1 MANIDGILFYNLVNN
16 GYSYLLKKKQEIND
30 LNVFPVPDGDT
41 GNNMVRTLQNGL
53 IKLQDINDKTDLG
66 YVSGVLAEG
75 MLYGARGNSGVILS
89 QYFKGISLGLK
100 DKKEVDV
107 DGLIASFKKGYETAY
122 KAVVTP
128 TEGTILTVAR
138 EGIENIDPEKQ
149 YDLSYLFKD
158 IIKNM
163 DISLKDTP
171 NKLDV
176 LKEAGVVDSGGAG
189 LLEIFKGMNAY
200 LNGEIYNEIID
211 EHSNEVNTISINKD
225 LFNADSEMTYGY
237 CTEFILQLLNEK
249 CVPSSVDVNEFIEY
263 YSTLGDSIV
272 AFKDKDIIK
281 VHVHTKVPA
290 KVIEFAQKY
299 GEFIT
304 FKMENMAIQ
313 NNEVKS
319 KKKNKNISTKR
330 KNVGFVTVVQGDGLI
345 DTFENMNVDVVLN
358 GGQTMNTSC
367 EEFIEAFKNINADNI
382 IVLPNNGNILLAAKQ
397 AQSMYKDSKIHI
409 IPTKSIAEGY
419 FSLAMMIDNDIEVEK
434 QIESMS
440 DGLNNLLTGEI
451 TKAIRNC
458 SLNNVDIKKDEY
470 ISIIN
475 HQIVSCSISSKEALL
490 NLINHVDDIENKE
503 IVVIFVGSNGSIE
516 DAEEIKEYIESKNS
530 LIDIGI
536 IEGKQ
541 DIYDYILGIY

>member
-1 MANIDGILFYNLVNN
+1 MTNVDGVLFYNLVNN
-16 GYSYLLKKKQEIND
+16 GYSYLLKKKEKIND

-41 GNNMVRTLQNGL
+41 GNNMVRTLQNG
-53 IKLQDINDKTDLG
+53 IVRMNEVEDKSDLG
-66 YVSGVLAEG
+66 VTSSILAEG

-89 QYFKGISLGLK
+89 QYFKGISIGLK
-100 DKKEVDV
+100 NKKEATIEE
-107 DGLIASFKKGYETAY
+107 LIKAFISGYETAY
-122 KAVVTP
+122 KAVVKP

-138 EGIENIDPEKQ
+138 EGIENINNNKQ
-149 YDLSYLFKD
+149 YDLSSLLVD

-200 LNGEIYNEIID
+200 INGEIINSVMD
-211 EHSNEVNTISINKD
+211 EHNSEVTNIKIDKN

-237 CTEFILQLLNEK
+237 CTEFILQLLNKK
-249 CVPSSVDVNEFIEY
+249 CVPSEVSVDEFIKY
-263 YSTLGDSIV
+263 YETLGDSIV
-272 AFKDKDIIK
+272 AFKEGDIVK
-281 VHVHTKVPA
+281 VHVHTKVPS

-313 NNEVKS
+313 NNEVNSKKKS
-319 KKKNKNISTKR
+319 KKISIIR
-330 KNVGFVTVVQGDGLI
+330 KNVGFVTVAQGDGI
-345 DTFENMNVDVVLN
+345 IETFENMNVDVVLN

-382 IVLPNNGNILLAAKQ
+382 IVLPNNKNIILAAEQ
-397 AQSMYKDSKIHI
+397 AKSMYKNSNIYI
-409 IPTKSIAEGY
+409 IPTKSVAEGY
-419 FSLAMMIDNDIEVEK
+419 FSLSMMIDNNIDVEK

-440 DGLNNLLTGEI
+440 DGINNLITGEI
-451 TKAIRNC
+451 TKSIRDCVLNNIEIKKDDYISVINHKIAATSC
-458 SLNNVDIKKDEY
+458 DSRDALFNLINNVD
-470 ISIIN
+470 
-475 HQIVSCSISSKEALL
+475 
-490 NLINHVDDIENKE
+490 NLQDKE
-503 IVVIFVGSNGSIE
+503 IVVIFVGATGSME
-516 DAEEIKEYIESKNS
+516 VAEEIKEYIESKNS
-530 LIDIGI
+530 LVDIGI
-536 IEGKQ
+536 IDGKQ

>member
-1 MANIDGILFYNLVNN
+1 MANVDGVLFYNIVNN

-41 GNNMVRTLQNGL
+41 GNNMVRTLENGIVRL
-53 IKLQDINDKTDLG
+53 NDIADKSDLG
-66 YVSGVLAEG
+66 ITSSILAEG

-89 QYFKGISLGLK
+89 QYFKGISIGLK
-100 DKKEVDV
+100 DKKEATIEE
-107 DGLIASFKKGYETAY
+107 LIKAFISGYETAY
-122 KAVVTP
+122 KAVVKP

-138 EGIENIDPEKQ
+138 EGIENIDNKKQ
-149 YDLSYLFKD
+149 YDLSSLLVD

-200 LNGEIYNEIID
+200 INGEIINSVID
-211 EHSNEVNTISINKD
+211 EHNNEVNTIKIDEN
-225 LFNADSEMTYGY
+225 LFNVNSEMTYGY
-237 CTEFILQLLNEK
+237 CTEFILQLLNKK
-249 CVPSSVDVNEFIEY
+249 CVPSEVSVDEFIKY
-263 YSTLGDSIV
+263 YESLGDSIV
-272 AFKDKDIIK
+272 AFKEGDIIK
-281 VHVHTKVPA
+281 VHVHTKVPS

-313 NNEVKS
+313 NNEVNSKKKS
-319 KKKNKNISTKR
+319 KKISIKR
-330 KNVGFVTVVQGDGLI
+330 KNVGFVTVAQGDGI
-345 DTFENMNVDVVLN
+345 IEIFENMNVDVVLN

-382 IVLPNNGNILLAAKQ
+382 IVLPNNKNIILAAEQ
-397 AQSMYKDSKIHI
+397 AKSMYKNSNVYI
-409 IPTKSIAEGY
+409 IPTKSVAEGY
-419 FSLAMMIDNDIEVEK
+419 FSLSMMIDNNIDVEK

-440 DGLNNLLTGEI
+440 DGIDNLITGEI
-451 TKAIRNC
+451 TKSIRDC
-458 SLNNVDIKKDEY
+458 VLNNIEIKKDDY

-475 HQIVSCSISSKEALL
+475 HKIVATSCDSKDALF
-490 NLINHVDDIENKE
+490 NLINNVDDLQDKE
-503 IVVIFVGSNGSIE
+503 IVVIFVGAKGSME
-516 DAEEIKEYIESKNS
+516 VVEEIKEYIESKNS
-530 LIDIGI
+530 LVDIGI
-536 IEGKQ
+536 IDGKQ

>member
-1 MANIDGILFYNLVNN
+1 MANVDGVLFYNLVNN

-41 GNNMVRTLQNGL
+41 GNNMVRTLENGIVRL
-53 IKLQDINDKTDLG
+53 NDVADKSNLG
-66 YVSGVLAEG
+66 ITSSILAEG

-89 QYFKGISLGLK
+89 QYFKGISIGLK
-100 DKKEVDV
+100 DKKEATIEE
-107 DGLIASFKKGYETAY
+107 LIKAFISGYETAY
-122 KAVVTP
+122 KAVVKP

-138 EGIENIDPEKQ
+138 EGIENIDNKKQ
-149 YDLSYLFKD
+149 YDLSSLLVD

-200 LNGEIYNEIID
+200 INGEIINSVID
-211 EHSNEVNTISINKD
+211 EHNNEVNTIKIDKN

-237 CTEFILQLLNEK
+237 CTEFILQLLNKK
-249 CVPSSVDVNEFIEY
+249 CVPSEVSVDKFIKY
-263 YSTLGDSIV
+263 YETLGDSIV
-272 AFKDKDIIK
+272 AFKEGDIIK
-281 VHVHTKVPA
+281 VHVHTKVPS

-313 NNEVKS
+313 NNEVNS
-319 KKKNKNISTKR
+319 KKKTKKTSIKR
-330 KNVGFVTVVQGDGLI
+330 KNVGFVTVAQGGGI
-345 DTFENMNVDVVLN
+345 IETFENMNVDIVLN
-358 GGQTMNTSC
+358 GGKTMNTSC

-382 IVLPNNGNILLAAKQ
+382 IVLPNNKNIILAAEQ
-397 AQSMYKDSKIHI
+397 AKSMYKNSKIYI
-409 IPTKSIAEGY
+409 IPTKSVAEGY
-419 FSLAMMIDNDIEVEK
+419 FSLSMMIDNNIDVEK

-440 DGLNNLLTGEI
+440 DGVDNLITGEI
-451 TKAIRNC
+451 TKSIRDC
-458 SLNNVDIKKDEY
+458 VLNNINIKKDNY

-475 HQIVSCSISSKEALL
+475 HKIVATSYDSKDALF
-490 NLINHVDDIENKE
+490 NLINNVNDLQDKE
-503 IVVIFVGSNGSIE
+503 IVVIFVGAKGSME
-516 DAEEIKEYIESKNS
+516 VAEEIKGYIESKNS
-530 LIDIGI
+530 LVDIGI
-536 IEGKQ
+536 IDGKQ